1 MIDSMK
7 TRYTYNHYIHISI
20 LCIWGLALAACSTVS
35 GVPEGDKLYTGIKK
49 IEMVNYEKGDHFDI
63 TEEEVEAALDC
74 PPNGSL
80 FSSSYYRS
88 PLQWRLWAWNA
99 YHDKDS
105 KFANWMTK
113 SFGKAPVLMSTVNS
127 ELRASVAQSTLRAHG
142 YFRGMVGSYE
152 VPSKNPKKAKVGYLV
167 NYGHLFTIDSL
178 QYVNFPAEALHMIDS
193 TSYDTFIGPDE
204 PFDVATL
211 DNERNRLSSLFRN
224 NGYFYYQP
232 GYASFLADTF
242 AVPGKVQLKLQL
254 VDSLPE
260 RVMHKWYIGRVTAN
274 FRKTYMEKL
283 TQSTVGRRITINYNG
298 KKPPLRTRV
307 LMNDLKIRP
316 GRLFSYS
323 DYLESASKLNSNGLF
338 SMVDFNFTPR
348 DSSELCD
355 TLDLDLNC
363 VFDKP
368 YDFYVESNIK
378 GKTTGFLGPQLI
390 VGFTKRNAFRGG
402 EKLDINLHGSYE
414 WQTGHSFEGS
424 SSEMNSYEYGG
435 DVSVEFPRLVLPWKL
450 NDSRR
455 PNQAANGV
463 RRRRTRYFSTPTTTL
478 KISRN
483 IVRRSGFFK
492 RHILSGEL
500 TYKIQK
506 NAYWSHQYTP
516 LSVEYNYLKSGT
528 EKFYDLLNTHPYLMA
543 TMLDQFI
550 PKMKYTISYTNSS
563 KSRNP
568 VYWQASVSES
578 GNLLSLGYLASGKS
592 WNKKGKEMFKNAY
605 AQFLKFETDFTKTW
619 KTSDHSQLVAH
630 LSAGYS
636 WAYGNSDL
644 MPYTE
649 SFWVGGANSI
659 RAFTVRSIGPGKFH
673 SADKRWRFIEEVGDI
688 KLQLNLEYRPRLF
701 GNLYGALFIDAG
713 NVWNTKDGQG
723 IDGGF
728 ESSQFLNQ
736 MALGTG
742 VGLRYD
748 LDFFI
753 VRLDWGIGIHAPY
766 DTGKSGYYNI
776 PSFSDG
782 QSLHF
787 AIGYPF

>member
-1 MIDSMK
+1 MIDRMK

-20 LCIWGLALAACSTVS
+20 LCIWGMALAACSTVS

-49 IEMVNYEKGDHFDI
+49 IEMVNYEKGEHFDL
-63 TEEEVEAALDC
+63 TKEEVAAALDC

-80 FSSSYYRS
+80 FGSSYYRS
-88 PLQWRLWAWNA
+88 PFQWRLWAWNT
-99 YHDKDS
+99 YHDKDT
-105 KFANWMTK
+105 KFAKWMTK

-127 ELRASVAQSTLRAHG
+127 ELRASVAQSTLGAHG
-142 YFRGMVGSYE
+142 YFRGNVDSYE
-152 VPSKNPKKAKVGYLV
+152 VPSKNPKKAKVGYRV
-167 NYGHLFTIDSL
+167 DYGHLFTIDSL
-178 QYVNFPAEALHMIDS
+178 QYVNFPAEARQMIDS
-193 TSYDTFIGPDE
+193 TSYDTYIGPDE
-204 PFDVATL
+204 PFDVSTL
-211 DNERNRLSSLFRN
+211 DNERKRISSLFRN

-232 GYASFLADTF
+232 GYASFLADTI

-254 VDSLPE
+254 ADSLPDKAL
-260 RVMHKWYIGRVTAN
+260 RKWYVGRVNVN
-274 FRKTYMEKL
+274 FRKTYMEQL

-298 KKPPLRTRV
+298 SKPPLRTRV
-307 LMNDLKIRP
+307 LMNDLKVRP
-316 GRLFSYS
+316 GRIFNYS
-323 DYLESASKLNSNGLF
+323 EYQESASKLNSNGLF
-338 SMVDFNFTPR
+338 SMVDFKFTPR
-348 DSSELCD
+348 DSSEFCD

-414 WQTGHSFEGS
+414 WQTGHSFEGT

-435 DVSVEFPRLVLPWKL
+435 DVSLEFPRLVLPWKF

-563 KSRNP
+563 RSRNP

-578 GNLLSLGYLASGKS
+578 GNLLSLGYVASGKS
-592 WNKKGKEMFKNAY
+592 WDEKGKEMFKNAY
-605 AQFLKFETDFTKTW
+605 AQFLKIETDFTKTW
-619 KTSDHSQLVAH
+619 KMSDHSQLVAH

-636 WAYGNSDL
+636 WAYGNSDY

-673 SADKRWRFIEEVGDI
+673 SADKKWRFIEEVGDM

-713 NVWNTKDGQG
+713 NVWNAKDGEG

-736 MALGTG
+736 IALGTG

-748 LDFFI
+748 LSFFI